1 LRIQPHA
8 GTGRTGQLAAD
19 QDELMWRSQRKG
31 LEKLFEDLLREYDPG
46 LRRLAAS
53 YESLAH
59 AREDLLQDIRLALWT
74 ALPRF
79 RGECSMRT
87 FVYRIAHNR
96 SLSHI
101 YRRRR
106 QMQKS
111 EGSGEIIDPKAN
123 PEASAIRNAMHDRL
137 AHAVQSLPVAYRQ
150 VITMALEELP
160 NVEIALVLGISESN
174 VAVRLN
180 RARAL
185 LREKLGEQ
193 K

>member
-1 LRIQPHA
+1 
-8 GTGRTGQLAAD
+8 
-19 QDELMWRSQRKG
+19 MWRSQRKG

-101 YRRRR
+101 
-106 QMQKS
+106 
-111 EGSGEIIDPKAN
+111 
-123 PEASAIRNAMHDRL
+123 
-137 AHAVQSLPVAYRQ
+137 
-150 VITMALEELP
+150 
-160 NVEIALVLGISESN
+160 
-174 VAVRLN
+174 
-180 RARAL
+180 
-185 LREKLGEQ
+185 
-193 K
+193 